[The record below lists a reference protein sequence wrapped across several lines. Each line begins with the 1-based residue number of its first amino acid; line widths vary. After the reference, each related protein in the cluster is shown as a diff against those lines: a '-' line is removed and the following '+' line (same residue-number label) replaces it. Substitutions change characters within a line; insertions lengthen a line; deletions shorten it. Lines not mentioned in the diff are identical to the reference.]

1 MRTIRWTAWV
11 VVLFGLVMT
20 PPVQANPAQ
29 SAFDKM
35 KTLFGEWRAP
45 LPQNEV
51 MIDIFRPIAFGTAIL
66 HEEWKNG
73 EQLTA
78 TVFYVVDEELRAD
91 HFCDMGNQL
100 HYVAKL
106 SDDTTL
112 LDWQLRDATNLHTH
126 PRHFHS
132 TVWRYVDAT
141 HHIQDWVLMTPGKGS
156 KPIRME
162 FTRTTAD
169 PAARGPL
176 GSAPPR

>member
-1 MRTIRWTAWV
+1 VKTIRWIPW
-11 VVLFGLVMT
+11 LVIWLGSAAT
-20 PPVQANPAQ
+20 HSVHAGEAQA
-29 SAFDKM
+29 AFDKM

-45 LPQNEV
+45 LPRNEV

-66 HEEWKNG
+66 HEEWKSG

-106 SDDTTL
+106 SNDTNV

-141 HHIQDWVLMTPGKGS
+141 HHVQDWELLTPGKGS
-156 KPIRME
+156 QVMRME
-162 FTRTTAD
+162 FTRTKAG
-169 PAARGPL
+169 PIERGPS
-176 GSAPPR
+176 GSAPPQ